1 MASAVLMRD
10 DLGSPPPSS
19 SLAQPFPNF
28 PMHSKPPRTSKGLLY
43 LPGLRI
49 VIYVLAGFLLAA
61 TIGAAVLHLN
71 LVLPETAADNGAD
84 LEAPLLGVLAI
95 MVPVEWVAFFA
106 VRKGLRK
113 QLEESLVES
122 TPQPG
127 GNLPLPFVTITL
139 IGALMTSGIGF
150 FGATIHVITGSW
162 AALSIAG
169 AASLFILYQV
179 PSDDSPRGI

>member
-1 MASAVLMRD
+1 
-10 DLGSPPPSS
+10 
-19 SLAQPFPNF
+19 
-28 PMHSKPPRTSKGLLY
+28 MHSKPPRASKRLLY

-49 VIYVLAGFLLAA
+49 VLYVLAGFLLAA
-61 TIGAAVLHLN
+61 TIGAAALHSKW
-71 LVLPETAADNGAD
+71 VMPGTAADNGAD

-95 MVPVEWVAFFA
+95 IVPLQWVAFFA

-113 QLEESLVES
+113 QLEESLVERS
-122 TPQPG
+122 PQPG
-127 GNLPLPFVTITL
+127 GNLPIPFVTITL

-150 FGATIHVITGSW
+150 LGATIHVMTGSW

-169 AASLFILYQV
+169 AASLFKFYQV